1 MSQPSSAYQLEQG
14 EEIKSYLE
22 AAGYQKPPP
31 LNAAMIQPPVNSD
44 TVRVKL

>member
-31 LNAAMIQPPVNSD
+31 LNAAMNPPPVNSD